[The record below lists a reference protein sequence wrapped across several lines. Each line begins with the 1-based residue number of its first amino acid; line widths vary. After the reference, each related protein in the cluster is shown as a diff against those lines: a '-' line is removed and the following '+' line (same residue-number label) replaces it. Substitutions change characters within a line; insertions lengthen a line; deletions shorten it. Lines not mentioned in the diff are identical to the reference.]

1 MKYNEFRIL
10 VFLERNKGVKFSQRD
25 ISKELKIS
33 LGTTNKIIDDL
44 KNNDYLD
51 NNLVITDN
59 GLKALEPYRVKRAI
73 FMAAGFG
80 SRLRPIT
87 LNTPKPLV
95 NVNGKRIIETLL
107 DACIKAEIEEI
118 YIVRGYLK
126 DEFDLLLKKYPNI
139 KFIDND
145 VYNCTNNIS
154 SVFAARKYLENTY
167 ILESDLYLSN
177 ESLIQKY
184 EYGSNYLGKY
194 MDKTDD
200 WCLETKNNRIIK
212 FKHGGKN
219 CYNLYGIFYVDG
231 EDGKRL
237 QKDLE
242 DYYLNVPGAKE
253 SFYDEVA
260 LGYYKND
267 YNIFVRECYDGDIVE
282 IDSFEELKQIDNS
295 YDI

>member
-10 VFLERNKGVKFSQRD
+10 VFLERNKGVKYTQRD
-25 ISKELKIS
+25 ISKNLRLS

-44 KNNDYLD
+44 KKFGYIDA
-51 NNLVITDN
+51 NLSLTDD

-73 FMAAGFG
+73 FFAAGFG

-95 NVNGKRIIETLL
+95 KVNGKRIIETLL
-107 DACIKAEIEEI
+107 DACVKSEIDEI

-145 VYNCTNNIS
+145 VYNSTNNIS
-154 SVFAARKYLENTY
+154 SAYAAKDYLENTY
-167 ILESDLYLSN
+167 VLESDLYLKD

-194 MDKTDD
+194 VDKTDD
-200 WCLETKNNRIIK
+200 WCLETKNNRISK
-212 FKHGGKN
+212 FKHGGTN
-219 CYNLYGIFYVDG
+219 CYNLYGIFYVSK
-231 EDGKRL
+231 EDGKLL
-237 QKDLE
+237 QRDLE

-260 LGYYKND
+260 LDHYKNN
-267 YNIFVRECYDGDIVE
+267 YNIFVRDCYEGDIVE

-295 YDI
+295 YDV